1 MSEKSAPEI
10 IYRDGQ
16 PVAVIVDIKEYRE
29 MLERLEDNED
39 LVALDEMRKARLSF
53 RALEDFL
60 EEYSPDV

>member
-10 IYRDGQ
+10 IYRDGK
-16 PVAVIVDIKEYRE
+16 PVAVIVDIEEYCE

-39 LVALDEMRKARLSF
+39 LVALDEMRKAPLSF